1 MSERIRTLEAAV
13 KTDNDAV
20 KQFFDQL
27 GEREPTADEVKTIK
41 DLNKKIE
48 ENEHKLAEIMEVE
61 GFRVKATERETRSS
75 AGTKSIVFPNGQA
88 LAKTGNSDEVKY
100 LSLGH
105 QFSED
110 AAFKSWMEQIAPDG
124 NISERMSVKSPI
136 VRTGSILG
144 ARGANAQFL
153 AQQMGEMKTLVTGA
167 SSTQGGAF
175 IITDNRPIVDQGT
188 WARPLTIRDM
198 ITVLPTTSDT
208 IDYVRFGTPT
218 NAAAPVAEATA
229 TSGTSGEKPES
240 ALSFSRVTETIKTIA
255 HWIPITRQALADA
268 PQVRAIIDSFLRYGL
283 DEELEDQ
290 IVSGDGT
297 GQNFTGILNTS
308 GTTAQAFDTDI
319 LTTSRRAR
327 TKVQITGRA
336 TPTAYAMHPNDW
348 EDFDLLQDNEARY
361 FFGGPSV
368 IGNPRLWGLP
378 VVQSEGVPEG
388 TAIVAD
394 WRFAVLWDRMATQI
408 LVSDSHS
415 DFFIRN
421 LLVILAELRAGFG
434 IIRPAAFVEID
445 LTA

>member
-1 MSERIRTLEAAV
+1 MSERIVTLERANADLN
-13 KTDNDAV
+13 KEIKA
-20 KQFFDQL
+20 FFDGVPEGQ
-27 GEREPTADEVKTIK
+27 ETREQIEHIK
-41 DLNKKIE
+41 SLNKKIE
-48 ENEHKLAEIMEVE
+48 ENEHQLSEILEVE
-61 GFRVKATERETRSS
+61 GLKTKAQERETRSQ
-75 AGTKSIVFPNGQA
+75 AGTKSFQFPGSTPQ
-88 LAKTGNSDEVKY
+88 TGGSDEVKY

-124 NISERMSVKSPI
+124 NISERISVKSPI

-144 ARGANAQFL
+144 ARGANAQAL
-153 AQQMGEMKTLVTGA
+153 AQQLGEMKALVTGA

-175 IITDNRPIVDQGT
+175 IITDARPIVDQGT

-229 TSGTSGEKPES
+229 TSGSSGTKPES
-240 ALSFSRVTETIKTIA
+240 ALAFSRVTETIKTIA

-268 PQVRAIIDSFLRYGL
+268 PQTRAIIDSFLRYGL

-297 GQNFTGILNTS
+297 GENFTGILNTT

-327 TKVQITGRA
+327 TKVQLTGRA

-361 FFGGPSV
+361 FFGGPSI

-378 VVQSEGVPEG
+378 VVQSEGIPEG

-421 LLVILAELRAGFG
+421 MLVILAELRAGFG

-445 LTA
+445 LTV

>member
-1 MSERIRTLEAAV
+1 MERIRTLEAAV

-20 KQFFDQL
+20 KKFFDEL
-27 GEREPTADEVKTIK
+27 GDREPSADEVKTIK

-48 ENEHKLAEIMEVE
+48 ENEHKLAEILEVE
-61 GFRVKATERETRSS
+61 GFRTKAGERETRLS
-75 AGTKSIVFPNGQA
+75 ASTKSFQFPGSTP
-88 LAKTGNSDEVKY
+88 KTGADDEVKY

-110 AAFKSWMEQIAPDG
+110 AAFKSWMEQIAPG
-124 NISERMSVKSPI
+124 GSISERMSVKSPI

-144 ARGANAQFL
+144 ARGANAQAL
-153 AQQMGEMKTLVTGA
+153 AQQLGEMKTLVTGA

-229 TSGTSGEKPES
+229 TSGSSGTKPES
-240 ALSFSRVTETIKTIA
+240 ALAFSRVSETIKTIA

-297 GQNFTGILNTS
+297 GENFTGILNTS
-308 GTTAQAFDTDI
+308 GTTAQAFSTN
-319 LTTSRRAR
+319 LLETYRKAR
-327 TKVQITGRA
+327 TKVSLTGRA
-336 TPTAYAMHPNDW
+336 TPTAYAIHPTDW
-348 EDFDLLQDNEARY
+348 ETLDLLQDNEQRY
-361 FFGGPSV
+361 FFGGPQV
-368 IGNPRLWGLP
+368 IGTPRLWGLP
-378 VVQSEGVPEG
+378 VVQSEGVPQG

-394 WRFAVLWDRMATQI
+394 WRFAVLWDRMMTQI
-408 LVSDSHS
+408 MVSDSHS

-421 LLVILAELRAGFG
+421 MLVILAELRAGFG
-434 IIRPAAFVEID
+434 IIRPAAFVEIA
-445 LTA
+445 LS